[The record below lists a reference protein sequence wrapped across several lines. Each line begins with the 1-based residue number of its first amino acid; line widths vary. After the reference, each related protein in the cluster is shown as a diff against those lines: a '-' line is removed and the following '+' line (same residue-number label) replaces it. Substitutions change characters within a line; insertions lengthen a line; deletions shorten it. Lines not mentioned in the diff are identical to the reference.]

1 MYTVHRA
8 ARISVAEDHNG
19 PHHGGADG
27 DGQALPILHA
37 AFVARENPDEIHAW
51 HSHISIPDTPELT
64 AAQDVLVLSHINL
77 RMQHSEPVWQPT
89 SFHELLL
96 RLKPAAQ
103 QRAVGRN
110 FLSHG
115 ATVRTS
121 FFM

>member
-1 MYTVHRA
+1 M
-8 ARISVAEDHNG
+8 
-19 PHHGGADG
+19 GANG
-27 DGQALPILHA
+27 DGHALPSLHA
-37 AFVARENPDEIHAW
+37 AFVAREIPDVIPAW
-51 HSHISIPDTPELT
+51 PSHISIPVTPELT
-64 AAQDVLVLSHINL
+64 AAHVLVLSHINL
-77 RMQHSEPVWQPT
+77 RMQHSERVWQPT